1 VRRLK
6 HLSDSLEGTLL
17 YDDLHKT
24 LYTDASVYRIL
35 PTAVALPKTNQD
47 IVTLVR
53 FAENI
58 KFLSFQELQVP
69 HWQDKQWETVLLW
82 MFQNI
87 SLRLSLSIP

>member
-1 VRRLK
+1 MPQMLQ
-6 HLSDSLEGTLL
+6 
-17 YDDLHKT
+17 
-24 LYTDASVYRIL
+24 YTEYCYSGSA
-35 PTAVALPKTNQD
+35 TKTNQD

-53 FAENI
+53 FAEKHKI
-58 KFLSFQELQVP
+58 SLIQELQVP